1 MKKHGWL
8 TAEPTGAASSLCS
21 LVDGLET
28 SAPVRCHGHIIEIS
42 HFGRITLGEL
52 VVGREHAQLTGVRAD
67 LGCAVA
73 GGITACCGGGGA
85 TGDN

>member
-1 MKKHGWL
+1 MKKYGWL
-8 TAEPTGAASSLCS
+8 TAEPTGAASSLCP
-21 LVDGLET
+21 LIDGPET
-28 SAPVRCHGHIIEIS
+28 SAPVRCHGHIIEIP

-52 VVGREHAQLTGVRAD
+52 VVGRKHAQLTGVRAD
-67 LGCAVA
+67 VGCAVA